1 MGYKAKR
8 RWDTV
13 LDLRCADSDLADLY
27 ISNCLDVSDFP
38 EAGYRKYQQDSFDN
52 STGSY
57 TGKL

>member
-8 RWDTV
+8 RWDAVLVYGALTV
-13 LDLRCADSDLADLY
+13 ISLRIIFTSVLICM
-27 ISNCLDVSDFP
+27 NFH
-38 EAGYRKYQQDSFDN
+38 EARYRKYQRISFDN

>member
-13 LDLRCADSDLADLY
+13 LVYGALTVISADLY

-38 EAGYRKYQQDSFDN
+38 EAGYRKYQRISFDN